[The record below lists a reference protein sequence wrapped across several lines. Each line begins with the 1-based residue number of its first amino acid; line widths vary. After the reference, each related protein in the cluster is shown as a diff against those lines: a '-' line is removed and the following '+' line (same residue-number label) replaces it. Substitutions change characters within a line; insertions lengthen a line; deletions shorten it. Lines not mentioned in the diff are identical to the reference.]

1 MFSESV
7 LGKSQG
13 LRPWGKGSATKCLFQ
28 PQTLWWLQ
36 EEYRVEEEDSLEN
49 EKQTNK
55 QKQHPPPNKQ
65 TKEPNQTKKP
75 LEAYLEHKDGHIFML
90 SSWD

>member
-13 LRPWGKGSATKCLFQ
+13 LRPWGKGSATKCLLQ
-28 PQTLWWLQ
+28 PQMLWWLQ
-36 EEYRVEEEDSLEN
+36 EGYRVEEEDILEN

-55 QKQHPPPNKQ
+55 KQPPTPNKQ

-75 LEAYLEHKDGHIFML
+75 SEAYLERKDGHIFML
-90 SSWD
+90 SS